1 MRRFFRS
8 AAFPILIVIVLAF
21 FAQRLLN
28 GDEKEK
34 TPTLSEFQAQ
44 VQERSRRV
52 RRGHLPAEEQH
63 DPGPAEE
70 RQRVLGRLSRTTT
83 SRQLVRILERH
94 DVAFNAEGT
103 GGSSFLSILTYIL
116 PFILFFGFWLFLM
129 NQMQG
134 GGSRVMSFGKSR
146 AKRMSVDAPKITFR
160 DVAGVDEAVQE
171 LHEIKEFL
179 ENPKRFQAL
188 GARIPKGVL
197 LYGPP
202 GTGKT
207 LLARAVAG
215 EAGVPFF
222 SISGSDFVEMFVGV
236 GASRV
241 RDLFEQAKQNSPC
254 IIFMDE
260 IDAVG
265 RHRGAGMGGGH
276 DEREQTLNQLL
287 VEMDGFEMK
296 DNIILIAATNR
307 PDILDPAL
315 LRPGR
320 FDRQIVV
327 DRPDRKGRKQILE
340 VHTRGK
346 PLAKVIDLDALAG
359 QTPGFTGADL
369 ANLINEAALLTARSS
384 KREITMDELEEGI
397 MRVIAGPEKKSRVMS
412 EKERL
417 VTAYHELGHAIVGHL
432 LPNCDPVHKI
442 SIISRGQA
450 LGYTISLP
458 TEDKFLTTRAEL
470 TDTMGMTLGGRAAE
484 EIVFGEITTGASNDL
499 EKVTATAKQM
509 VMRYGMSER
518 LGPRVFGHD
527 RSQPF
532 LGREFSSEPDYSD
545 EIAREID
552 DEIRRIVEE
561 AHQTAKDILIEHR
574 EAMDR
579 ISRILLRAR
588 DDQLRGVREAARGG
602 LRGRG
607 VRRARGGAEGPRGP
621 RGAGE
626 ESRSRGPQARAA
638 AASRFRR
645 QRRDARRPPRRLA
658 TFAEPPIRPRSA
670 RYSPGDPDHG
680 DRQRDPRL
688 VLGRGP
694 VPANPSGRSSTAAR
708 LLDEGADLLDVG
720 GESTRP
726 GARGVSAAEE
736 LARVGPVVEELRG
749 APARRSRSTP
759 PRSRSRRPR
768 STPARGSSTTSRRFE
783 SEPELAALCADRD
796 CGLVLMHMQG
806 TPRTMQSDPTYD
818 DVVDDVKAF
827 LAERIEFATA
837 EGVARG
843 AHLDRPWDRLRQDRR
858 SQPGA
863 PAAAQRAGRARPA
876 DRGRHLPQELP
887 RQPHGPRGRRAGRR
901 HDRLQRAGD
910 AGRSVRVPG
919 PRRGRSIA
927 RRSTSPRRSSAVVP
941 GRAGSRSLPDSGAGA
956 LVASRPVEAHRPGLE
971 LLRRGRDPPPLDL
984 HASRRQRGRARDRAA
999 PRDRRQLR
1007 RPGLRRRC

>member
-1 MRRFFRS
+1 MMRRLFRS

-21 FAQRLLN
+21 FAQRLISPGEQEDPPTYNEFLAQIENDADSIETVTLQPKTQTAKVVETN
-28 GDEKEK
+28 GEEYS
-34 TPTLSEFQAQ
+34 TGYPPNTEESLVNTL
-44 VQERSRRV
+44 
-52 RRGHLPAEEQH
+52 
-63 DPGPAEE
+63 
-70 RQRVLGRLSRTTT
+70 QRNDIDT
-83 SRQLVRILERH
+83 
-94 DVAFNAEGT
+94 DVEST
-103 GGSSFLSILTYIL
+103 GGSSFLNILTYIL
-116 PFILFFGFWLFLM
+116 PFLLFFGFWIFLM

-134 GGSRVMSFGKSR
+134 GGSRVMSFGKSK

-160 DVAGVDEAVQE
+160 DVAGADEAVQE

-179 ENPKRFQAL
+179 ENPKKFQAL

-327 DRPDRKGRKQILE
+327 DRPDRLGRRKILE

-346 PLAKVIDLDALAG
+346 PLAKELDLDTLAG

-369 ANLINEAALLTARSS
+369 ANLINEAALLTARSG
-384 KREITMDELEEGI
+384 KREISMVELEEGI
-397 MRVIAGPEKKSRVMS
+397 MRVIAGPEKKTRVMS

-432 LPNCDPVHKI
+432 LPNCDPVHKV

-470 TDTMGMTLGGRAAE
+470 ADTMAMTLGGRAAE

-499 EKVTATAKQM
+499 EKVTETAKGM

-532 LGREFSSEPDYSD
+532 LGREFSAEPDYSD

-561 AHQTAKDILIEHR
+561 AHQTAKEILGENR
-574 EAMDR
+574 EQLER
-579 ISRILLRAR
+579 ISSILLE
-588 DDQLRGVREAARGG
+588 RETID
-602 LRGRG
+602 
-607 VRRARGGAEGPRGP
+607 AE
-621 RGAGE
+621 E
-626 ESRSRGPQARAA
+626 
-638 AASRFRR
+638 F
-645 QRRDARRPPRRLA
+645 
-658 TFAEPPIRPRSA
+658 
-670 RYSPGDPDHG
+670 
-680 DRQRDPRL
+680 
-688 VLGRGP
+688 VK
-694 VPANPSGRSSTAAR
+694 
-708 LLDEGADLLDVG
+708 LLEGADEEDVFG
-720 GESTRP
+720 ADEPEPDEAPEAPAEPERKTGREAPRPLPQPRP
-726 GARGVSAAEE
+726 GFAGGSAEMRADDE
-736 LARVGPVVEELRG
+736 
-749 APARRSRSTP
+749 
-759 PRSRSRRPR
+759 RP
-768 STPARGSSTTSRRFE
+768 
-783 SEPELAALCADRD
+783 
-796 CGLVLMHMQG
+796 
-806 TPRTMQSDPTYD
+806 
-818 DVVDDVKAF
+818 
-827 LAERIEFATA
+827 
-837 EGVARG
+837 
-843 AHLDRPWDRLRQDRR
+843 
-858 SQPGA
+858 
-863 PAAAQRAGRARPA
+863 
-876 DRGRHLPQELP
+876 
-887 RQPHGPRGRRAGRR
+887 
-901 HDRLQRAGD
+901 
-910 AGRSVRVPG
+910 
-919 PRRGRSIA
+919 
-927 RRSTSPRRSSAVVP
+927 
-941 GRAGSRSLPDSGAGA
+941 
-956 LVASRPVEAHRPGLE
+956 
-971 LLRRGRDPPPLDL
+971 
-984 HASRRQRGRARDRAA
+984 
-999 PRDRRQLR
+999 
-1007 RPGLRRRC
+1007 

>member
-8 AAFPILIVIVLAF
+8 AAFPILIVVVLAF
-21 FAQRLLN
+21 FAQRLISPNEGTEPPTYNEFLQQVNSGQIEEVTFNTKDNTLNVKESN
-28 GDEKEK
+28 GDEYE
-34 TPTLSEFQAQ
+34 TGFLDSADSQAQ
-44 VQERSRRV
+44 LQN
-52 RRGHLPAEEQH
+52 
-63 DPGPAEE
+63 
-70 RQRVLGRLSRTTT
+70 T
-83 SRQLVRILERH
+83 LERN
-94 DVAFNAEGT
+94 DVKYDVKGK
-103 GGSSFLSILTYIL
+103 GGSSLLSLLTYIL
-116 PFILFFGFWLFLM
+116 PFLLFFAFWIFLM

-179 ENPKRFQAL
+179 ENPKNFQSL

-320 FDRQIVV
+320 FDRQVVV

-346 PLAKVIDLDALAG
+346 PLAQEIDLDALAG

-369 ANLINEAALLTARSS
+369 ANLINEAALLTARSD
-384 KREITMDELEEGI
+384 KREITMHELEEGI

-432 LPNCDPVHKI
+432 LPNSDPVHKV

-470 TDTMGMTLGGRAAE
+470 NDTMAMTLGGRASE

-499 EKVTATAKQM
+499 EKVTETAKQM
-509 VMRYGMSER
+509 VMRFGMSER

-527 RSQPF
+527 RGMPF
-532 LGREFSSEPDYSD
+532 LGREFSAEPDYSD
-545 EIAREID
+545 EVAREID

-561 AHQTAKDILIEHR
+561 AHQTAKDILGERR
-574 EAMDR
+574 EQLDT
-579 ISRILLRAR
+579 ISKILLE
-588 DDQLRGVREAARGG
+588 RETIEAEDFVALLEGKSEEEIFADEEEEAKPPEAPAEEEKGTSREGSRPRVQPKPG
-602 LRGRG
+602 LAG
-607 VRRARGGAEGPRGP
+607 GGAAEMRG
-621 RGAGE
+621 
-626 ESRSRGPQARAA
+626 
-638 AASRFRR
+638 
-645 QRRDARRPPRRLA
+645 
-658 TFAEPPIRPRSA
+658 
-670 RYSPGDPDHG
+670 
-680 DRQRDPRL
+680 
-688 VLGRGP
+688 
-694 VPANPSGRSSTAAR
+694 
-708 LLDEGADLLDVG
+708 
-720 GESTRP
+720 
-726 GARGVSAAEE
+726 
-736 LARVGPVVEELRG
+736 
-749 APARRSRSTP
+749 
-759 PRSRSRRPR
+759 
-768 STPARGSSTTSRRFE
+768 
-783 SEPELAALCADRD
+783 
-796 CGLVLMHMQG
+796 
-806 TPRTMQSDPTYD
+806 D
-818 DVVDDVKAF
+818 D
-827 LAERIEFATA
+827 T
-837 EGVARG
+837 
-843 AHLDRPWDRLRQDRR
+843 
-858 SQPGA
+858 
-863 PAAAQRAGRARPA
+863 
-876 DRGRHLPQELP
+876 
-887 RQPHGPRGRRAGRR
+887 
-901 HDRLQRAGD
+901 
-910 AGRSVRVPG
+910 
-919 PRRGRSIA
+919 
-927 RRSTSPRRSSAVVP
+927 
-941 GRAGSRSLPDSGAGA
+941 
-956 LVASRPVEAHRPGLE
+956 
-971 LLRRGRDPPPLDL
+971 
-984 HASRRQRGRARDRAA
+984 
-999 PRDRRQLR
+999 
-1007 RPGLRRRC
+1007 